1 MRRLILPGLLLFS
14 LATLLACPLM
24 GPHTLSLEAV
34 RGTGNDARIFWEL
47 RLPRVLLAWITGAT
61 LSLCGMVF
69 QALFRNPLASP
80 DMLGV
85 STGAA
90 FGAVLAIR
98 AGVTFT
104 LFGIIP
110 GISVAAFLGAMAAT
124 AVIYAVGTFRR
135 GGMSEASLLLGG
147 VAVSFLFGSLNMILQ
162 YGGGY
167 VDTFRMMRWS
177 MGGIQAVG
185 FVPVVAALPAL
196 AAILFAAAA
205 FAPEL
210 DLFTCGEN
218 IAATRGVSVVRL
230 RRLLFLAVS
239 VSVGMNVALC
249 GPIGFVGLLG
259 PHTCRMLC
267 GGGHRRL
274 TWASTLF
281 GGGFLVVCDTLART
295 VWSPA
300 EIPVGILTSCVG
312 SLFFLW
318 LLVKGK
324 RRT

>member
-1 MRRLILPGLLLFS
+1 MRRLVLPGLLVFS
-14 LATLLACPLM
+14 LVTLIVCPLV
-24 GPHTLSLEAV
+24 GPHTLSLDGL
-34 RGTGNDARIFWEL
+34 RGVGNDARIFWEL

-61 LSLCGMVF
+61 LSLCGMVY
-69 QALFRNPLASP
+69 QAIFRNPLASP

-98 AGVTFT
+98 LGVTFT

-110 GISVAAFLGAMAAT
+110 GISAAAFIGAVAAT
-124 AVIYAVGTFRR
+124 AVISAVGTLRR

-185 FVPVVAALPAL
+185 FVPVLAAFPAL
-196 AAILFAAAA
+196 AVIFVTALA

-218 IAATRGVSVVRL
+218 IAAARGVSVLRL

-249 GPIGFVGLLG
+249 GPIGFVG
-259 PHTCRMLC
+259 
-267 GGGHRRL
+267 
-274 TWASTLF
+274 
-281 GGGFLVVCDTLART
+281 
-295 VWSPA
+295 
-300 EIPVGILTSCVG
+300 
-312 SLFFLW
+312 
-318 LLVKGK
+318 
-324 RRT
+324 